1 MKLIFRFVITT
12 CLMVAF
18 SGLALAEAPVV
29 DSNENFALLDQQTA
43 QAPSVASRDIQDG
56 SYDDT
61 QPALARDTT
70 DIASDRENVDLIN
83 KLHGLQQEIQEL
95 RGQLEVQ
102 THDLKVLQEQ
112 QLSFYNDLDAR
123 ISGHPAVK
131 SAKNQAS
138 PLNLDEPPSAM
149 QHVAAEP
156 QQEIAPATTQQSD
169 NLSSVAPAASA
180 TTAMIATTTNA
191 NPADEQISYL
201 KAYELVKTKQY
212 DDALIAMQHFTQKY
226 PKGGYTAN
234 AEYWLGELYLVKQNY
249 ADAITHFSTVL
260 QQFPSSSKYSAS
272 LLKMGYALAD
282 AGRVAEAKERFH
294 EVMKK
299 YPDTSTA
306 DLARLK
312 LETLGG

>member
-12 CLMVAF
+12 YFMVTC
-18 SGLALAEAPVV
+18 SGFALAEAPVV
-29 DSNENFALLDQQTA
+29 DSNENFALLDQQAA
-43 QAPSVASRDIQDG
+43 QVSSVASRDIQDV

-61 QPALARDTT
+61 QPLARDTT
-70 DIASDRENVDLIN
+70 DLASDHENADLIN

-123 ISGHPAVK
+123 ISGRQPIK
-131 SAKNQAS
+131 SAKNQAE
-138 PLNLDEPPSAM
+138 PLNLDEQTSAM

-156 QQEIAPATTQQSD
+156 QQVAPAANQSD
-169 NLSSVAPAASA
+169 NLSSAAPATSA

-272 LLKMGYALAD
+272 LLKIGYALAD
-282 AGRVAEAKERFH
+282 AGRIAEAKERFH

-306 DLARLK
+306 NLARLK